1 MDHTYEDFSII
12 KEKRKQDEEFLSKIQ
27 VRNEKEA
34 KLIIAKY
41 DLKNSCLNIT
51 TKYYDN
57 YDKIIEE
64 SKKYLEERK
73 KFLNLFSEYL

>member
-1 MDHTYEDFSII
+1 MYEDFSIV

-34 KLIIAKY
+34 KLILAKY
-41 DLKNSCLNIT
+41 DLNNSCLHISN
-51 TKYYDN
+51 KYYDN
-57 YDKIIEE
+57 YNKMIEE
-64 SKKYLEERK
+64 YKKYLEERK